1 MRGAALIRVLLAVV
15 IVAAGVDAAHA
26 QRCSLQDVECRFRR
40 TEGPPPT
47 LPSPDSGKAVGA
59 YIVGAIVTAIIAAV
73 IQRQLSPDQG
83 TSGQS
88 SPPGGQPP
96 SAAPGAAPPAAPPSA
111 PGPSIAALR
120 SGCTVPPVGE
130 TRFVSNEMIMDMPA
144 DAASAIASRHPV
156 TLVESTTLQLTGRTL
171 SRWRIEDGTPPAAMI
186 RTICGSE
193 PARLV
198 ARAQVNFVYIPAQ
211 QGTVPINAEQYA
223 PQKLEL
229 PEAHRLATGNR
240 VPIAVIDS
248 EVDASHPDLAGAI
261 TANFEASADA
271 ERPHPHGTG
280 MAGAIAARR
289 SMLGAAPGSGLLTVR
304 AFSTRANTVEGTT
317 FNILKGLDWAA
328 EHGARVVNMS
338 FAGPSDPGLRDA
350 LQKAYRKGVVL
361 IAAAGNAGPN
371 SPPQYPAADP
381 NVIAVT
387 ATDANDRLFRGANR
401 GNYIAVAAPGVDILA
416 PAPDGTYQLT
426 TGTSVAAAEVSGIAA
441 LLIERNPSLTP
452 SAVRKTL
459 MDTAKDLG
467 PKGRDRDYG
476 AGLVNALQAVEAVKP
491 Q

>member
-1 MRGAALIRVLLAVV
+1 
-15 IVAAGVDAAHA
+15 
-26 QRCSLQDVECRFRR
+26 
-40 TEGPPPT
+40 
-47 LPSPDSGKAVGA
+47 
-59 YIVGAIVTAIIAAV
+59 
-73 IQRQLSPDQG
+73 
-83 TSGQS
+83 
-88 SPPGGQPP
+88 
-96 SAAPGAAPPAAPPSA
+96 
-111 PGPSIAALR
+111 
-120 SGCTVPPVGE
+120 VPPVGE
-130 TRFVSNEMIMDMPA
+130 TRFVSNEILMDMPA
-144 DAASAIASRHPV
+144 DAVGGIASRHPV

-171 SRWRIEDGTPPAAMI
+171 YRWRIEDGSPPAAMI
-186 RTICGSE
+186 RTICGGE

-198 ARAQVNFVYIPAQ
+198 VRAQVNSLYAPAQ
-211 QGTVPINAEQYA
+211 QEAVPVNAEQYA
-223 PQKLEL
+223 PQKPEL

-261 TANFEASADA
+261 TGNFEASAAD

-280 MAGAIAARR
+280 MAGVIAARR
-289 SMLGAAPGSGLLTVR
+289 NMLGTAPRSGLLTVR

-350 LQKAYRKGVVL
+350 LQKAYRKGIVL

-371 SPPQYPAADP
+371 SPPLFPAADP

-387 ATDANDRLFRGANR
+387 ATDSDNRLFRGANR

-426 TGTSVAAAEVSGIAA
+426 TGTSIAAAEVSGIAA

-452 SAVRKTL
+452 GDVRKIL

-476 AGLVNALQAVEAVKP
+476 AGLVNALQAVERVKP
-491 Q
+491 K

>member
-1 MRGAALIRVLLAVV
+1 MRGAALIRVLLAAAM
-15 IVAAGVDAAHA
+15 VAAGVHASHA
-26 QRCSLQDVECRFRR
+26 QSCPREKEFCRFRV
-40 TEGPPPT
+40 PPEQQPT
-47 LPSPDSGKAVGA
+47 TSPSNSGKEVGA
-59 YIVGAIVTAIIAAV
+59 YIAGAIVTAIIAAV
-73 IQRQLSPDQG
+73 IQSQLSPNQG
-83 TSGQS
+83 ASSQS
-88 SPPGGQPP
+88 SPPGSQPP
-96 SAAPGAAPPAAPPSA
+96 PPSPGVAPPAGPAPALP
-111 PGPSIAALR
+111 ALR

-130 TRFVSNEMIMDMPA
+130 TRFVSNEILMDMPA
-144 DAASAIASRHPV
+144 DATAAIASRHPV
-156 TLVESTTLQLTGRTL
+156 TLVESTTLRLTGRTL
-171 SRWRIEDGTPPAAMI
+171 YRWRIEDGSSPAAMI
-186 RTICGSE
+186 RTICASE

-198 ARAQVNFVYIPAQ
+198 VRAQVNSLYVPAQ
-211 QGTVPINAEQYA
+211 QETVPVNAEQYA

-261 TANFEASADA
+261 TANFGASADD

-289 SMLGAAPGSGLLTVR
+289 SMLGVAPRSGLLTVR

-350 LQKAYRKGVVL
+350 LQKAYRKGIVL
-361 IAAAGNAGPN
+361 VAAAGNAGPN
-371 SPPQYPAADP
+371 SPPLYPAADP

-387 ATDANDRLFRGANR
+387 ATDANDRVFRGANR

-426 TGTSVAAAEVSGIAA
+426 TGTSIAAAEVSGIAA

-452 SAVRKTL
+452 SDVRKIL

-476 AGLVNALQAVEAVKP
+476 AGLVNALQAVERVKP
-491 Q
+491 K